1 MYACSPA
8 GQTYSIHFLHT
19 CTICYY
25 KHHYRSLHPLLHNTY
40 CCVII
45 LFEVYTLFL
54 MRIILQFPSL
64 PPLFLSPLPPLSLC
78 LSLFPLPSFF
88 PPSLSLY
95 LFSLSPGQE
104 DLAVL
109 APEWKES
116 LPKNATALRGRRGA
130 MHVRQAKTE
139 EIKGHMF
146 VKRFFRRAIYCSLCH
161 EFLW

>member
-40 CCVII
+40 YCVII

-64 PPLFLSPLPPLSLC
+64 PPLFLSPLPLSLSV
-78 LSLFPLPSFF
+78 LSVTRTRRPSCISTRMEGIITQECYSSQRKKRSHAC
-88 PPSLSLY
+88 PTGKDRRDQRPYVCQEILSSCY
-95 LFSLSPGQE
+95 ILFSMS
-104 DLAVL
+104 
-109 APEWKES
+109 
-116 LPKNATALRGRRGA
+116 
-130 MHVRQAKTE
+130 
-139 EIKGHMF
+139 
-146 VKRFFRRAIYCSLCH
+146 
-161 EFLW
+161 